1 MGLKNKYD
9 EIFET
14 LGASRTVVE
23 DEIVYYGSYAKDTIA
38 TSDLELLSNDIKK
51 RFAKPFEGAQAK
63 LQIDI
68 STCVEKINVAK
79 IMNTLDFLLKTF
91 SRFILIS
98 KKFTP
103 TIKVSVNNS
112 TLSLRVVSAKVEK
125 KLFDVSR
132 IQDLLVQEKKNF
144 MSVSGSKIKA
154 TVDFNEKREEMIFYS
169 ETNLMNESKLK
180 VKNKKKQLHSS
191 GRTNERSL

>member
-14 LGASRTVVE
+14 LGATRTVVE
-23 DEIVYYGSYAKDTIA
+23 DEIVYYGSYAKDTVA
-38 TSDLELLSNDIKK
+38 SSDLELLANDIKR
-51 RFAKPFEGAQAK
+51 RFEKPFEGSQAK

-68 STCVEKINVAK
+68 SNCVEKMNLAK
-79 IMNTLDFLLKTF
+79 IITTLDFLLKTF

-103 TIKVSVNNS
+103 AIKVSVNNS
-112 TLSLRVVSAKVEK
+112 TMSILVVSKKVEK
-125 KLFDVSR
+125 KMFDVSR
-132 IQDLLVQEKKNF
+132 IQDLLIQEKKNF

-154 TVDFNEKREEMIFYS
+154 SVDFNEKRQEMIFYS
-169 ETNLMNESKLK
+169 ETNLMNESKFK

-191 GRTNERSL
+191 GRTNERSM